1 MTREV
6 GENKMYRDRIHAGE
20 VLAGLLAAR
29 RGSDPLILG
38 VPRGGVIVAAVVASS
53 LEAQMDIIVSRKV
66 GAPGNPE
73 FAVAAVDPD
82 GELFVDPESFVPVSR
97 EYLERAAAAERQEIS
112 RRLALWRGDREE
124 IPVSGRTVIMVDDG
138 IATGLTAMAALSY
151 LRRKSPCRLILAV
164 PVAPA
169 DTVAKLERYADEVVC
184 PLKPSPFF
192 AVGEWYE
199 DFTQVTDQEVRKA
212 LQSHNE

>member
-1 MTREV
+1 
-6 GENKMYRDRIHAGE
+6 MYRDRTQAGE
-20 VLAGLLAAR
+20 VLAGLLTGWR
-29 RGSDPLILG
+29 SRDPLVLG
-38 VPRGGVIVAAVVASS
+38 VPRGGVIVAAVVASA
-53 LEAQMDIIVSRKV
+53 LQAHLDIIVSRKV

-82 GELFVDPESFVPVSR
+82 GELFIDPESFIPVSH
-97 EYLERAAAAERQEIS
+97 EYLERAAAAERREIS

-124 IPVSGRTVIMVDDG
+124 PPVAGRTVIMVDDG
-138 IATGLTAMAALSY
+138 IATGLTALAALTY
-151 LRRKSPCRLILAV
+151 LRRKSPSRLILAV

-184 PLKPSPFF
+184 PLRPSLFF

-199 DFTQVTDQEVRKA
+199 DFTQVTDEEVRKA